1 MVVKLRGEIIAIV
14 LADRFNNR
22 DEVELV
28 ASATLPDYVLSPH
41 NEGTVRGAGT
51 AAVYELARYLQQQ
64 GAKTLF
70 SEVIS
75 QPSARVKQKVGFT
88 FKSEF

>member
-1 MVVKLRGEIIAIV
+1 MVVRFQGEIISIV

-22 DEVELV
+22 NKVELV
-28 ASATLPDYVLSPH
+28 ASSTQPDYVLMPH
-41 NEGTVRGAGT
+41 REGTVRGAGT
-51 AAVYELARYLQQQ
+51 AVVNALAQYLKEQ
-64 GAKTLF
+64 GAITLF

-75 QPSARVKQKVGFT
+75 QPSARVKQKVGFH